1 MTKNNAMRPTRRRL
15 MATGAAGAALV
26 WLGPQLGW
34 VPRARAATP
43 PDKPNGQAVIGF
55 SQEPT
60 VFNPL
65 MLHIEVDEG
74 VYFNLF
80 SALWRPGPDGNL
92 IPDLVTEIPTVENG
106 GISADGLNWRL
117 KFKDGIKWHDGTP
130 FSAEDVKYT
139 IELINN
145 PDFRAGRR
153 AGHELV
159 RDIQVVS
166 PTELTW
172 RLEKPYA
179 PYPAILSWTFIVP
192 KHILGKEAD
201 PNTSSF
207 NTAPVGTG
215 SFKWVERVPG
225 DHITLAAFEDYFGEG
240 PYFERLIFKYI
251 PDMTVLYTQFQT
263 GDVDYTGIQGIS
275 PDHYEE
281 ARSLAGR
288 VVTPVPQPFVENI
301 AFNLGLPVFQDKAV
315 RDALYLAMDKQGLIE
330 SIYYG
335 LPTPTESFLPK
346 ESWAFNPDLPAH
358 SYDPEKAK
366 QILEEAG
373 WKLGSDGVR
382 EKNGVRLEFTNSTT
396 AGNHTREQ
404 AQQLLQQTWGEI
416 GAKMSINNLPPAVMW
431 GDYWMMSKFE
441 TAMVGIGFG
450 IGPDPD
456 ANDFFS
462 SKSIGAKGGTG
473 QNTTQYASPEVDK
486 LLAEGASTV
495 DKGKRKEIY
504 QKMQEITRHD
514 LPYLPIFQYKMVEG
528 IKDGLQNFTPNV
540 AVQENSWNAG
550 QWYWSS

>member
-1 MTKNNAMRPTRRRL
+1 MTGNNLRRPTRRQL
-15 MATGAAGAALV
+15 MATSAVGAAMA

-34 VPRARAATP
+34 VPGARAATP
-43 PDKPNGQAVIGF
+43 PSAPSGQAVIGF

-92 IPDLVTEIPTVENG
+92 IPDLVSEIPTVENG
-106 GISADGLNWRL
+106 GMSADGLNWRL
-117 KFKDGIKWHDGTP
+117 KFKEGIKWHDGTP
-130 FSAEDVKYT
+130 FSAEDVKFT

-240 PYFERLIFKYI
+240 PYLERLIFKYI

-281 ARSLAGR
+281 AKALAGR

-301 AFNLGLPVFQDKAV
+301 AFNLGLPVFQDQAV

-330 SIYYG
+330 AIYYG

-366 QILEEAG
+366 QILEDAG
-373 WKLGSDGVR
+373 WVLGADGVR

-456 ANDFFS
+456 ANDFLS

-473 QNTTQYASPEVDK
+473 QNTTQYDSPEVDK

-495 DKGKRKEIY
+495 DKDKRKEIY
-504 QKMQEITRHD
+504 RKMQEITRRD

-528 IKDGLQNFTPNV
+528 IKEGLQNFTPNV

-550 QWYWSS
+550 QWYWAS

>member
-1 MTKNNAMRPTRRRL
+1 MTGNNLMRPTRRRL
-15 MATGAAGAALV
+15 MATGAAGAAMA
-26 WLGPQLGW
+26 WLGPQIGW
-34 VPRARAATP
+34 VSRAQAATP
-43 PDKPNGQAVIGF
+43 PSKPTGQAVIGF

-80 SALWRPGPDGNL
+80 SPLWRPGPDGNL

-106 GISADGLNWRL
+106 GMSADGLNWRL
-117 KFKDGIKWHDGTP
+117 KFKEGIKWHDGTP

-207 NTAPVGTG
+207 NTNPIGTG
-215 SFKWVERVPG
+215 PFKWVERVPG

-240 PYFERLIFKYI
+240 PYLERLIFKYI

-281 ARSLAGR
+281 AKALAGR

-301 AFNLGLPVFQDKAV
+301 AFNLGLPVFQDQAV

-330 SIYYG
+330 AIYYG
-335 LPTPTESFLPK
+335 LPTPTESFLPAQ
-346 ESWAFNPDLPAH
+346 SWAYNANLPAH

-431 GDYWMMSKFE
+431 GDYWMMSKFD
-441 TAMVGIGFG
+441 TTMVGIGFG

-456 ANDFFS
+456 AYDFFGT
-462 SKSIGAKGGTG
+462 KAIGAKGGTG
-473 QNTTQYASPEVDK
+473 QNTTQYNNPGVDK
-486 LLAEGASTV
+486 LLDEGAATV
-495 DKGKRKEIY
+495 DQAKRKEIY

-528 IKDGLQNFTPNV
+528 IKEGLQNFVPNV

-550 QWYWSS
+550 QWYWAS